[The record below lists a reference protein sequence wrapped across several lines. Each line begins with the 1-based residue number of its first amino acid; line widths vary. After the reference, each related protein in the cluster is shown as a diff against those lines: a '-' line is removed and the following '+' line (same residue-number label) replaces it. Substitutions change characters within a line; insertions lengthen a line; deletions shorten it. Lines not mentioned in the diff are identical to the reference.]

1 MADYFGEMGWTPL
14 EDGQAPDHF
23 LHLARLFRDFNMF
36 DELNNL
42 NGQKLPPPAS
52 KNAVES
58 IPNENITN
66 SDTQCPVCLK
76 EHIKGE
82 TAKKLPCGHL
92 YHNNC
97 IMPWLSKTNSCPL
110 CRYELPTD
118 DEDYEAWRKEKK
130 RAKEREADI
139 ENLHNSM
146 FS

>member
-23 LHLARLFRDFNMF
+23 LHFARLLRDFNMF
-36 DELNNL
+36 DELNAM
-42 NGQKLPPPAS
+42 NGAKLAPPAS
-52 KNAVES
+52 KSAVEALPDES
-58 IPNENITN
+58 VTAKD
-66 SDTQCPVCLK
+66 SQCPVCLK
-76 EHIKGE
+76 EHVQGE

-92 YHNNC
+92 YHNDC
-97 IMPWLSKTNSCPL
+97 ILPWLSKTNSCPL
-110 CRYELPTD
+110 CRHELPTD

-130 RAKEREADI
+130 RAKEREIDI

>member
-14 EDGQAPDHF
+14 EDGQAPDYF
-23 LHLARLFRDFNMF
+23 LHLARLLRDFNMF
-36 DELNNL
+36 EELNVL
-42 NGQKLPPPAS
+42 NGKKLAPPAS
-52 KNAVES
+52 KDFVAA
-58 IPNENITN
+58 IPNENIETN
-66 SDTQCPVCLK
+66 DLQCPVCLK
-76 EHIKGE
+76 EHSKGE

-92 YHNNC
+92 FHTEC

-110 CRYELPTD
+110 CRFELPTD

-139 ENLHNSM
+139 EHLHNSM